1 MIRRLIFVYGSI
13 SGSSRK
19 INYNT
24 FQLCGCGSGFFFCND
39 PAFDL
44 CTDTVGYIITILAKL
59 GVSDPG
65 TFDRDPAFDLHTD
78 PDPDPAGYVI
88 TILSNWVVA
97 DPGTFDND
105 PAFDLCADPEPD
117 PA

>member
-1 MIRRLIFVYGSI
+1 MVV
-13 SGSSRK
+13 
-19 INYNT
+19 
-24 FQLCGCGSGFFFCND
+24 
-39 PAFDL
+39 A
-44 CTDTVGYIITILAKL
+44 
-59 GVSDPG
+59 DPG

-105 PAFDLCADPEPD
+105 PAFDLCTDPDPD